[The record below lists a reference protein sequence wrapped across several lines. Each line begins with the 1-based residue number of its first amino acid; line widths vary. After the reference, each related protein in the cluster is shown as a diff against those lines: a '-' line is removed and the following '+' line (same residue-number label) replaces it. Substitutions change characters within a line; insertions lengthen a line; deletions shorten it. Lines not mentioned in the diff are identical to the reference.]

1 MISGSNVFSKYVNL
15 LRMLLVTKIVFV
27 GLNVNGSIP
36 SKYIHFVE
44 LGTLD
49 INLSRPFDKNVQHL
63 HFYLFI
69 Y

>member
-1 MISGSNVFSKYVNL
+1 MINGSNVFSKYVNL

-49 INLSRPFDKNVQHL
+49 IRVRLDTAEN
-63 HFYLFI
+63 
-69 Y
+69 